1 MSPANRQNFAQLG
14 ITAETLAAYDKRIP
28 RYTSYPMAPV
38 WTEDFQ
44 GPQWDAHLAAKA
56 ATTRD
61 LSLYV
66 HIPFCQK
73 RCLFCAC
80 NVIAT
85 RHEGVADKYLD
96 DVELEVRLARRHLH
110 DDNRVIQLHL
120 GGGTPNYLN
129 DAEMGRLIG
138 LLRSEFSFSGQIEQS
153 IEVDPRIATREEIF
167 RLHQRDGFNR
177 ISFGVQDF
185 SDATQHA
192 IGREQGRDASFNNV
206 QAARDAGF
214 RSVNID
220 LIYGLPKQTA
230 QTWSDT
236 MDCVCELKPDRL
248 ALYNFAWLPGKL
260 PHQKKLKAEDMPS
273 AELRVEMFIEAHN
286 RLTANGWRY
295 LGMDHYARETDS
307 LTRAF
312 EAGTMRRNFMGY
324 TTLRGTDLLG
334 FGVSA
339 ISDFAGAFSQNTKK
353 LNVYH
358 DELVKGIFPLER
370 GMLLSEDDLLRR
382 ECIESLMC
390 QARLDRHDER
400 MARLIDEVREPLEEL
415 ERDGLVELNDEAL
428 LVTLKGQVF
437 LRNIAVLFD
446 AYMNRL
452 AKNPVFSRAV

>member
-1 MSPANRQNFAQLG
+1 
-14 ITAETLAAYDKRIP
+14 
-28 RYTSYPMAPV
+28 
-38 WTEDFQ
+38 
-44 GPQWDAHLAAKA
+44 
-56 ATTRD
+56 D
-61 LSLYV
+61 L
-66 HIPFCQK
+66 
-73 RCLFCAC
+73 
-80 NVIAT
+80 
-85 RHEGVADKYLD
+85 
-96 DVELEVRLARRHLH
+96 
-110 DDNRVIQLHL
+110 
-120 GGGTPNYLN
+120 
-129 DAEMGRLIG
+129 
-138 LLRSEFSFSGQIEQS
+138 
-153 IEVDPRIATREEIF
+153 
-167 RLHQRDGFNR
+167 
-177 ISFGVQDF
+177 
-185 SDATQHA
+185 
-192 IGREQGRDASFNNV
+192 
-206 QAARDAGF
+206 
-214 RSVNID
+214 
-220 LIYGLPKQTA
+220 
-230 QTWSDT
+230 
-236 MDCVCELKPDRL
+236 DRL

-370 GMLLSEDDLLRR
+370 GMRLSEDDLLRR

-415 ERDGLVELNDEAL
+415 E
-428 LVTLKGQVF
+428 
-437 LRNIAVLFD
+437 
-446 AYMNRL
+446 
-452 AKNPVFSRAV
+452 